1 MNTQTTQATQKT
13 NQFKQTGK
21 KITKEEM
28 VEMLKSDLAAQYS
41 VENKDF
47 FNMQLV
53 LRAYGYDHTL
63 EDGFAALELVLGK
76 L

>member
-1 MNTQTTQATQKT
+1 MNTQTIQKT
-13 NQFKQTGK
+13 NQFKKTGK

-47 FNMQLV
+47 FNMQMV
-53 LRAYGYDHTL
+53 LRAYGYDHTI
-63 EDGFAALELVLGK
+63 EDSFEALELVLGK
-76 L
+76 F